1 MVSRLLEF
9 HPEAEQEYLSALR
22 WYRER
27 SLTAAANFEGAI
39 AEAIAKVEETPER
52 WLRYFGEFRKYTIH
66 QFPFSVV
73 YQILSTHVL
82 VLAIAHGHRRPGYW
96 KNRSTKS

>member
-27 SLTAAANFEGAI
+27 SVTAATNFEGAV
-39 AEAIAKVEETPER
+39 AEAIAKVSETPER
-52 WLRYFGEFRKYTIH
+52 WLRYFGTFRKYTLH
-66 QFPFSVV
+66 QFPFS
-73 YQILSTHVL
+73 YVL
-82 VLAIAHGHRRPGYW
+82 VLAVAHGHRRPGYW
-96 KNRSTKS
+96 KNRSTKP